1 MVYFAITCIVH
12 CVWVPLLF
20 VRYNAS
26 AIRQLWDYGLDLNWK
41 RKGKEDKAS
50 QSRLID
56 ASRAKLNQLRQEDI
70 DGSRVKLSQLRL
82 LSEGKDKDSTHHRC
96 ASGCVAA

>member
-56 ASRAKLNQLRQEDI
+56 ASRAKLSL
-70 DGSRVKLSQLRL
+70 VKLSQLRL